1 VFSELNMAG
10 LKVSR
15 FSRITALLFLAAGI
29 FWFSIVLFEQG
40 AFLLVLPGFASLLS
54 AVLIFIGKNID
65 IKRSV
70 SLATGLY
77 NFLIFAYHAYS
88 AFSLIG
94 SGFDSFAYLAIMGY
108 SLWTVTFL
116 LLVIKMQNDSEVFG
130 LL

>member
-1 VFSELNMAG
+1 MFSELNMAG

-88 AFSLIG
+88 AVSLIG